1 MKRPSLRRRILQGSA
16 FTFAG
21 VAGRAGLRL
30 LGNIIVAR
38 LLFPEVFGLM
48 ALVNIFVQAM
58 QFVTDIGIG
67 PSVIHSRRSRDPVF
81 LNTAWTMQVLRGG
94 AIWLFLLVIAWPA
107 SLFYG
112 EPQLLTL
119 IPIVGFSAVITGFE
133 STARYTL
140 NKELALGRLTAID
153 LGAQIAAIL
162 VMIVWSYIYASVWAL
177 VAGAIVSSSVRMVW
191 SHRLE
196 VGRRDRFL
204 WNRDAARE
212 LIRFGKWIFATS
224 LLGFLA
230 SQVDRL
236 ILGKLIP
243 IGGLGIYTIAFMLHE
258 MPNTLVGALGIRVM
272 FPAISQV
279 VHLPREELRER
290 LLRNRRPLL
299 AGLAFGVALIV
310 MLGDVLVHA
319 VYDDRYRTAGWMLQI
334 LALGLWPKMLMNTT
348 GPALLALGQPRYI
361 AYASALRFAFV
372 TIAVP
377 LGHSQWGM
385 FGVVAAVAISS
396 HGDYI
401 VESYGLRRQGLWLAR
416 QDVQLTAFWLALLAG
431 MAALRHALGLPITEA
446 PLPW

>member
-1 MKRPSLRRRILQGSA
+1 VKRPSLRSLILQGSA
-16 FTFAG
+16 FTFAD

-48 ALVNIFVQAM
+48 ALVHIFVQAM

-67 PSVIHSRRSRDPVF
+67 PSIIHSRRSRDPVF
-81 LNTAWTMQVLRGG
+81 LDTAWTMQVLRGG
-94 AIWLFLLVIAWPA
+94 AIWLFLLLIAWPA

-119 IPIVGFSAVITGFE
+119 IPVVGFSAIITGFD

-140 NKELALGRLTAID
+140 NKELLLGRLTAME
-153 LGAQIAAIL
+153 LGAQLAAVV
-162 VMIVWSYIYASVWAL
+162 VMIVWAYLYASVWAL
-177 VAGAIVSSSVRMVW
+177 VAGAIVSCSVRMVW

-204 WNRDAARE
+204 WNGDAARE

-230 SQVDRL
+230 SQMDRL

-243 IGGLGIYTIAFMLHE
+243 IEGLGIYAIAFMLHQV
-258 MPNTLVGALGIRVM
+258 PDTVLGTLGFRVM
-272 FPAISQV
+272 FPAVSQV
-279 VHLPREELRER
+279 AHLPREELREK

-299 AGLAFGVALIV
+299 AGLAIGVALIAA
-310 MLGDVLVHA
+310 LGDVLVHA

-334 LALGLWPKMLMNTT
+334 LALGLWPRMLANTT

-372 TIAVP
+372 TVAVP
-377 LGHSQWGM
+377 LGHMQWGM
-385 FGVVAAVAISS
+385 FGVVAAVAIAS
-396 HGDYI
+396 HGDYVI
-401 VESYGLRRQGLWLAR
+401 ESYGLRRQGLWLAR
-416 QDVQLTAFWLALLAG
+416 QDLQLTAFWLALLAG